1 MGPKGMSGDPL
12 EPLGWFDE
20 CSNDSCSQVIQI
32 FSGTGERVC
41 QIVQEVLADLKRL
54 STSHRFKIFDHRVV
68 KSNTL

>member
-1 MGPKGMSGDPL
+1 MGNLGVLWGQEGCLGDPM
-12 EPLGWFDE
+12 EPSGWFDE

-54 STSHRFKIFDHRVV
+54 STSHRHKNLTIV
-68 KSNTL
+68 